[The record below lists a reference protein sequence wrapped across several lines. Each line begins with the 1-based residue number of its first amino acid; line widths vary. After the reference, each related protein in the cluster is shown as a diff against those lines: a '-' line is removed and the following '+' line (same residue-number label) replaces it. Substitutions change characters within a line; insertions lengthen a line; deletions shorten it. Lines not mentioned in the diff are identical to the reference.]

1 MMKPRH
7 LFFSSLLAAC
17 CLFLSGCAL
26 QSSQPPAT
34 LYDLGPSSSMPS
46 DRLLP
51 DDMPT
56 LVVFRVNA
64 SDWLNNTKMYYR
76 LAHVND
82 QQTRFYTLS
91 RWNESPPKQFRDR
104 LKSRIVSAGGEIGGA
119 RAPRAGQ
126 LRLIVNIEDFSQYFT
141 DDSHSEGR
149 IALRVSVLGKD
160 GLVAQKS
167 FLHAV
172 AASTPDAPGGTKALS
187 VATDEVIA
195 EILLWIVENYKK
207 G

>member
-1 MMKPRH
+1 M
-7 LFFSSLLAAC
+7 
-17 CLFLSGCAL
+17 
-26 QSSQPPAT
+26 
-34 LYDLGPSSSMPS
+34 
-46 DRLLP
+46 
-51 DDMPT
+51 
-56 LVVFRVNA
+56 
-64 SDWLNNTKMYYR
+64 
-76 LAHVND
+76 
-82 QQTRFYTLS
+82 
-91 RWNESPPKQFRDR
+91 
-104 LKSRIVSAGGEIGGA
+104 
-119 RAPRAGQ
+119 
-126 LRLIVNIEDFSQYFT
+126 RLIVNIEDFSQYFT

-172 AASTPDAPGGTKALS
+172 AASTPDAPGGAKALS